1 MPEQRLTRRD
11 FIKLATVAGLA
22 IASGITVG
30 ATGLQKVETLKY
42 QPERAKDML
51 ERVKRGEVTVKY
63 TACVMCAAECALEVW
78 VKDGKVIRIYG
89 NPHVH
94 YNSGGAACAKGVS
107 GINLQYSPYRI
118 HYPLK
123 RVGERGE
130 GKFIRISW
138 EQAID
143 EIAKK
148 LVEIKKKYGPEAV
161 LMDTGDVTDRDQYW
175 RLFFAFGT
183 PNCVEHGAI
192 CDTPRRHGPKLA
204 VEGKRWEPDIMRPVP
219 VRMPDG
225 SIQWYDKHDAKLII
239 YIGWN
244 PFTATRIVWET
255 IGTVRAKVE
264 NGCKVYVV
272 DPGYSNTAAL
282 ADKWFPIRPG
292 TDADLAAAMLRYI
305 LEHDNPN
312 DPNRRYIDREV
323 LKYVEGWEEF
333 IQAFKEWWDKVD
345 PATGKKYFTL
355 EWAEA
360 RTGLRKED
368 IEMLAHEFGITKP
381 AAVIWGMQAPGHH
394 YNGYVASILFT
405 FLNVITGNF
414 ERPGGVIDTEIVKSS
429 KGGTATGRWFND
441 REVERV
447 INGRKVRAKQVYL
460 HYAWYGD
467 WPAAWDDVV
476 GDLPRMIREG
486 ITLRY
491 GPFRGHKYP
500 LAAYILRTGNT
511 LVTAGPIPEFVKAFT
526 EKKPDGTY
534 KLELFVVID
543 TIFLESALYADYV
556 LPEASY
562 LERMSLSDIYPTH
575 PVIFLRDAVVEPMF
589 EAKKPTDIMN
599 MLAKKIYEYELKE
612 FERSDIDPKE
622 FWEKYKTE
630 EDFVNEML
638 LVAPGRPNVGRPL
651 PYPNLPE
658 GYTLYGT
665 PESLEEG
672 RVTIDHKGRVVRGE
686 PVTVEYLRKHYGA
699 AIWPMSWYRY
709 KVWDPAK
716 EDWVPGGVVKTKTG
730 KIEFK
735 FYRYERYNKLVEEAG
750 EVPPSWKEVG
760 WSRLP
765 MTFYWFETV
774 WNPYTNP
781 AYAKYKD
788 EYPFL
793 LCNARVHHAMSGTHM
808 CEWLAQTPAEGLWL
822 PLSEPFEALILEPT
836 PGGKEFRYVKKRIPK
851 NMWGVG
857 VAQINRVDAEKYGIK
872 TGDLIVVENPLG
884 RRVVAKAYVC
894 ETVRP
899 GVIRMGFATGG
910 RFAPGL
916 GGTYHHRIY
925 TPNHNELVD
934 YKFSPIMGEPAYGNM
949 IVKIKKVKDL
959 EEARK
964 LLAEYYV
971 REYKVPGVGEGL

>member
-1 MPEQRLTRRD
+1 
-11 FIKLATVAGLA
+11 
-22 IASGITVG
+22 
-30 ATGLQKVETLKY
+30 
-42 QPERAKDML
+42 
-51 ERVKRGEVTVKY
+51 
-63 TACVMCAAECALEVW
+63 
-78 VKDGKVIRIYG
+78 
-89 NPHVH
+89 
-94 YNSGGAACAKGVS
+94 
-107 GINLQYSPYRI
+107 
-118 HYPLK
+118 
-123 RVGERGE
+123 
-130 GKFIRISW
+130 
-138 EQAID
+138 
-143 EIAKK
+143 
-148 LVEIKKKYGPEAV
+148 
-161 LMDTGDVTDRDQYW
+161 
-175 RLFFAFGT
+175 
-183 PNCVEHGAI
+183 
-192 CDTPRRHGPKLA
+192 
-204 VEGKRWEPDIMRPVP
+204 
-219 VRMPDG
+219 
-225 SIQWYDKHDAKLII
+225 
-239 YIGWN
+239 
-244 PFTATRIVWET
+244 
-255 IGTVRAKVE
+255 
-264 NGCKVYVV
+264 
-272 DPGYSNTAAL
+272 
-282 ADKWFPIRPG
+282 
-292 TDADLAAAMLRYI
+292 
-305 LEHDNPN
+305 
-312 DPNRRYIDREV
+312 
-323 LKYVEGWEEF
+323 
-333 IQAFKEWWDKVD
+333 
-345 PATGKKYFTL
+345 
-355 EWAEA
+355 
-360 RTGLRKED
+360 
-368 IEMLAHEFGITKP
+368 
-381 AAVIWGMQAPGHH
+381 
-394 YNGYVASILFT
+394 
-405 FLNVITGNF
+405 
-414 ERPGGVIDTEIVKSS
+414 
-429 KGGTATGRWFND
+429 
-441 REVERV
+441 
-447 INGRKVRAKQVYL
+447 
-460 HYAWYGD
+460 
-467 WPAAWDDVV
+467 
-476 GDLPRMIREG
+476 
-486 ITLRY
+486 
-491 GPFRGHKYP
+491 
-500 LAAYILRTGNT
+500 
-511 LVTAGPIPEFVKAFT
+511 
-526 EKKPDGTY
+526 
-534 KLELFVVID
+534 
-543 TIFLESALYADYV
+543 
-556 LPEASY
+556 
-562 LERMSLSDIYPTH
+562 
-575 PVIFLRDAVVEPMF
+575 
-589 EAKKPTDIMN
+589 

-612 FERSDIDPKE
+612 FGRSDIDPKE

-672 RVTIDHKGRVVRGE
+672 RVTIDHARKVVRGE

-822 PLSEPFEALILEPT
+822 PLSESFEALILEPT

-925 TPNHNELVD
+925 TPNYNELVD
-934 YKFSPIMGEPAYGNM
+934 YKFSPIMGQPVYGNM

-971 REYKVPGVGEGL
+971 REYEIPGVGEL